1 MKCVI
6 VEMGGK
12 DVIVVDENID
22 IDMVVEVIV
31 MLVFGFFG

>member
-1 MKCVI
+1 
-6 VEMGGK
+6 MGGK